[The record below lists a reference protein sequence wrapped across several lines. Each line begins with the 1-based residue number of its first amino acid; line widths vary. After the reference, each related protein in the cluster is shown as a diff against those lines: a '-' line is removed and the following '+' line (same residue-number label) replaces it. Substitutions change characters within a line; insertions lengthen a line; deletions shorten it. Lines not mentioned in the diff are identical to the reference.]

1 MSEMSENRNVMAVPC
16 DAVLRYCLAKIESEG
31 KRLELLIRIAREL
44 DGIHSE
50 SETWETIPVGD
61 TRILNHFAP
70 HTLADV
76 LADIVSNRFPF
87 VLAKQLRQQTE
98 VMRTHASLAM
108 KTLINDLSQR
118 PVTSFR
124 RHEVCSAALQNA
136 LQLDQELS
144 FLFLHIDPENPA
156 LRLAVQPGRI
166 GKFGNFP
173 KHTLGNLANSQEREL
188 SLLPGFSCIHQ

>member
-1 MSEMSENRNVMAVPC
+1 MSETSENRNVIAVPC

-61 TRILNHFAP
+61 TRILIHFAP

-76 LADIVSNRFPF
+76 LADIVANRFPF

-108 KTLINDLSQR
+108 KLLINDLSQR
-118 PVTSFR
+118 PVPRFR
-124 RHEVCSAALQNA
+124 RDEVCSAALQNA
-136 LQLDQELS
+136 LHLDQDLAS
-144 FLFLHIDPENPA
+144 LFLPIDPENPA
-156 LRLAVQPGRI
+156 VPLAVQPRRT

-173 KHTLGNLANSQEREL
+173 KHTLGNLANFQERKPT
-188 SLLPGFSCIHQ
+188 LLLGFS